1 MAVQTS
7 PELWFHTS
15 SLEPH
20 GIAWHGMA
28 WHSSP
33 WLRGRCP
40 VPQHGLGPD
49 DSRRG
54 LYGPA
59 VFDDHKKS

>member
-28 WHSSP
+28 QLAMAS
-33 WLRGRCP
+33 RQ
-40 VPQHGLGPD
+40 VPGATAWPG
-49 DSRRG
+49 
-54 LYGPA
+54 A
-59 VFDDHKKS
+59 W